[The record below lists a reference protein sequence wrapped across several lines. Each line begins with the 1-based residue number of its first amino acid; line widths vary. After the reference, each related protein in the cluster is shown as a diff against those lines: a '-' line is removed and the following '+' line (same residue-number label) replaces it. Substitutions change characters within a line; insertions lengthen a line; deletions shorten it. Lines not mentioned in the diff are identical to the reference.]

1 MWLTRNRT
9 VVKTLQSVVV
19 RLETSMFANRDACFK
34 SRVGN
39 GLRCFIRV
47 LGSLVRFGMRSAL
60 GSNVMEFR
68 TTIARPVSLSGVG
81 LHSGEE
87 VVMNLRPA
95 DAGTGVVFVRTDLE
109 DAQVKAV
116 YRNLGKTAY
125 ATTLTSGGV
134 SVATVEHLL
143 SAVAGLSLD
152 DLVVE
157 LSAGEVPILDGS
169 AMPFVRL
176 LERAGR
182 RESTQPRQVMRI
194 TRPVSVR
201 QGEKSISIAP
211 GRGLKVHYT
220 INFDHPVLK
229 DSRRLFTLR
238 PWTFARDIAPAR
250 TFCRLEE
257 VEDLRKAGLVKGGT
271 LDNALVVDQKGLLN
285 GPLRYRDEFVRH
297 KILDLLGDLA
307 LLGRPVEGTII
318 AERAGHGLHAC
329 LVEKILAQPDS
340 WSLVPATAALR
351 PSIPAIALPA

>member
-1 MWLTRNRT
+1 
-9 VVKTLQSVVV
+9 
-19 RLETSMFANRDACFK
+19 
-34 SRVGN
+34 
-39 GLRCFIRV
+39 
-47 LGSLVRFGMRSAL
+47 
-60 GSNVMEFR
+60 MEFR
-68 TTIARPVSLSGVG
+68 TTIARPVSIDGVG

-95 DAGTGVVFVRTDLE
+95 DAGTGIVFVRTDRD
-109 DAQVKAV
+109 DAEVKAV
-116 YRNLGKTAY
+116 WRNLGKTAY
-125 ATTLTSGGV
+125 ATTLRSGNV

-143 SAVAGLSLD
+143 SAVAGLGID
-152 DLVVE
+152 DLIVE

-182 RESTQPRQVMRI
+182 QESDQPRQVIRI
-194 TRPVSVR
+194 DRPVSVR

-257 VEDLRKAGLVKGGT
+257 VEDLRQAGLVKGGT
-271 LDNALVVDQKGLLN
+271 LENALVVDQEGLLN

-318 AERAGHGLHAC
+318 AERAGHALHTR
-329 LVEKILAQPDS
+329 LVEKLLAQPEA
-340 WSLVPATAALR
+340 WSLVPASAVLR
-351 PSIPAIALPA
+351 PAIPALAIPA